1 MRNIAA
7 AFAILAL
14 TAASA
19 DPGGS
24 ELPDLPP
31 DRRPPPRPPRT
42 PPPPLPPADPDRVR
56 WLATEGTEHEVWSY
70 RYAYALTEAQTGALL
85 DRLDQISQARRQAAE
100 EAARE
105 RLAKERAE
113 REAARLAAWS
123 ASPLSVRCP
132 KCNAGKGKRC
142 QGAKVF
148 MNTPHPERVRALE
161 RRAKAAP

>member
-19 DPGGS
+19 VPGAD
-24 ELPDLPP
+24 LPAVPP
-31 DRRPPPRPPRT
+31 DRRPPPRPPRP

-70 RYAYALTEAQTGALL
+70 RYAHALTEDQTGALL

-105 RLAKERAE
+105 RLAKERAK
-113 REAARLAAWS
+113 REATSAAAWS

-132 KCNAGKGKRC
+132 KCHAGKGKRC
-142 QGAKVF
+142 QGANAT
-148 MNTPHPERVRALE
+148 MPQPHAERVRAME
-161 RRAKAAP
+161 RRR

>member
-1 MRNIAA
+1 MRSIAA

-14 TAASA
+14 TAALA

-31 DRRPPPRPPRT
+31 DRRPPPRPPRP

-70 RYAYALTEAQTGALL
+70 RYAYTLTEAQTGALL
-85 DRLDQISQARRQAAE
+85 DRLDQIHQARRQAAE

-113 REAARLAAWS
+113 REAARAAAWS
-123 ASPLSVRCP
+123 ANPLSVRCP
-132 KCNAGKGKRC
+132 RCNVGKGKRC
-142 QGAKVF
+142 QGA
-148 MNTPHPERVRALE
+148 NTTMPQPHPERVRAME
-161 RRAKAAP
+161 RRQ